1 MKSKI
6 LKKNKKAIFLSME
19 LIIVLTVITS
29 LLSVTTFM
37 GLRVYQNSKIT
48 KIINQI
54 DEIRASISSFE
65 STFGFYPGDVNLEV
79 INSGINLSIVKNNYA
94 KVITA
99 EEPTDGNTDSLF
111 TSAKSDSISMQK
123 SQLAFQQMS
132 VAGMFDFPKSQNYQ
146 ISETSGCDNLSQ
158 TAGNLFPY
166 IKDHKD
172 AVWMIVMDV
181 VDYSTYPQNFSY
193 LSPSGGIVY
202 NALFYSNFSGSPR
215 LLGVGTNFT
224 GCSPNVSAGIGAI
237 SSDLTYGIDQKID
250 TGNPKDANSVLLADG
265 ISGAGGCSYIPT
277 NIANA
282 TIFDEV
288 YSMSTSDV
296 PADRCVITFAL

>member
-19 LIIVLTVITS
+19 LIVVLTVITS

-99 EEPTDGNTDSLF
+99 EESTDGNVDSLF
-111 TSAKSDSISMQK
+111 TSAKSDSIAMQK
-123 SQLAFQQMS
+123 
-132 VAGMFDFPKSQNYQ
+132 
-146 ISETSGCDNLSQ
+146 
-158 TAGNLFPY
+158 
-166 IKDHKD
+166 
-172 AVWMIVMDV
+172 
-181 VDYSTYPQNFSY
+181 
-193 LSPSGGIVY
+193 
-202 NALFYSNFSGSPR
+202 
-215 LLGVGTNFT
+215 
-224 GCSPNVSAGIGAI
+224 
-237 SSDLTYGIDQKID
+237 
-250 TGNPKDANSVLLADG
+250 
-265 ISGAGGCSYIPT
+265 
-277 NIANA
+277 
-282 TIFDEV
+282 
-288 YSMSTSDV
+288 
-296 PADRCVITFAL
+296 